1 MNFFYKIL
9 ILLTLCCL
17 PSAAYALEGDWEAGG
32 LGLAYLQPGRDI
44 YGGGAELFARYAVT
58 DGFSLSAGA
67 AAYGV
72 RSQKYNKSFGL
83 YTLRIGGVYALDI
96 LQWVPSVG
104 VHFSSQFS
112 ENRDYSWHRGG
123 KGLGIDFGAQIQYRG
138 IRGSEGPEDESE
150 HKLFRSKEMGVLP
163 FRHDFGRDQRRRKRT
178 DPADRGR

>member
-1 MNFFYKIL
+1 MRFVQKVF
-9 ILLTLCCL
+9 ILLVLCCF
-17 PSAAYALEGDWEAGG
+17 PSVALALEGDWEAGG

-72 RSQKYNKSFGL
+72 RSQKFNKSFGL
-83 YTLRIGGVYALDI
+83 YTLRIGGVYSLDI

-123 KGLGIDFGAQIQYRG
+123 KGLGIDFGAQIHYRG
-138 IRGSEGPEDESE
+138 IRHFGI
-150 HKLFRSKEMGVLP
+150 GVFYRYHLV
-163 FRHDFGRDQRRRKRT
+163 FIACDYHTVGISVSWFSGDF
-178 DPADRGR
+178 